1 LLISLRDGND
11 IISSE
16 ETVTFDSSSS
26 SMDERKKSVRLMLKS
41 REYDSKKEYALVLR
55 DPETDIEYE
64 RIPVTIDLAFIND
77 FQQ

>member
-1 LLISLRDGND
+1 
-11 IISSE
+11 
-16 ETVTFDSSSS
+16 
-26 SMDERKKSVRLMLKS
+26 MDERKKSVRLMLKS